1 MEIEAYG
8 KKIVFTNKEAEIFAD
23 CGLEL
28 DSEFLELILFWNDV
42 TEFEENATSEEIH
55 DNCIDAIKSYSDVV
69 EKTISY
75 MQKDE
80 LVWEKK

>member
-1 MEIEAYG
+1 MSSFINLVRRNSYFR
-8 KKIVFTNKEAEIFAD
+8 ID
-23 CGLEL
+23 CVY
-28 DSEFLELILFWNDV
+28 WNDV

-80 LVWEKK
+80 LI